1 MQFLIT
7 KVDTDLLK
15 AIVIKDLKSSNIQ
28 YSNELNPLH
37 GGVNQ
42 CLITLLNNELESSL
56 IQRPASINLVIEI
69 KLKLLG
75 VSVPGNTSHRVGGLA
90 DSLALGHPLH
100 TNLQLGL

>member
-56 IQRPASINLVIEI
+56 IQRPGHINLMIVR
-69 KLKLLG
+69 LKLLG

-90 DSLALGHPLH
+90 DSLALGYPLH
-100 TNLQLGL
+100 SNLQLGL